1 LKALIL
7 AGGKGLRL
15 RPLTDDKPKPL
26 VIVAGK
32 PIAEWQLDWLRANVD
47 LEKVV
52 FLCGWKWERLKEH
65 FGGEYHGVEV
75 DYSVEEAPL
84 GTGGA
89 FRKAILEKGIGDED
103 VAMLNGDI
111 ITDLKLAEMVA
122 AQRTQR
128 PSPAITLLL
137 VPYKS
142 RFGIVNIDKN
152 NLVRSFEEKPVF
164 PDVWINGGVYVG
176 NARRL
181 LDDLPEKGDIERE
194 TFPKLAAAGQV
205 TAYPYR
211 GFWSLVD
218 SVKDIQEVESQL
230 KARPGQTPSRA

>member
-1 LKALIL
+1 MKALIL

-26 VIVAGK
+26 VAVAGK

-89 FRKAILEKGIGDED
+89 FRKAIVEKGIGDED

-122 AQRTQR
+122 AQRKPK

-142 RFGIVNIDKN
+142 RFGIVHIDEN

-164 PDVWINGGVYVG
+164 PDVWINGGIYVG

-181 LDDLPEKGDIERE
+181 LKDLPEKGDIERE
-194 TFPKLAAAGQV
+194 TFPKLAASGQV
-205 TAYPYR
+205 MAYPYR

-218 SVKDIQEVESQL
+218 SVKDVQEVESEL
-230 KARPGQTPSRA
+230 KARPGRMPSRD

>member
-1 LKALIL
+1 MRALIL

-15 RPLTDDKPKPL
+15 RPLTDDRPKPL
-26 VIVAGK
+26 VPVAGK
-32 PIAEWQLDWLRANVD
+32 PIAEWQLDWLRANSD
-47 LEKVV
+47 LEEVI

-65 FGGEYHGVEV
+65 FGKDYHGVKI

-111 ITDLKLAEMVA
+111 ITDLKLRDMVKA
-122 AQRTQR
+122 SKSAKHPPT
-128 PSPAITLLL
+128 ITLVL

-142 RFGIVNIDKN
+142 RFGIVNIDKRN
-152 NLVRSFEEKPVF
+152 FVRSFEEKPVF
-164 PDVWINGGVYVG
+164 KGVWINGGIYLG
-176 NARRL
+176 NAGKL
-181 LDDLPEKGDIERE
+181 LGDLPEKGDIERE
-194 TFPKLAAAGQV
+194 TFPKLAAAGKV
-205 TAYPYR
+205 MAYPFE

-218 SVKDIQEVESQL
+218 SVKDIEEVEKQL
-230 KARPGQTPSRA
+230 KLQPKSRA

>member
-1 LKALIL
+1 MKALIL

-26 VIVAGK
+26 VAVAGK

-47 LEKVV
+47 LEEVV

-65 FGGEYHGVEV
+65 FGGDYRGVKV
-75 DYSVEEAPL
+75 DYSVEEVPL

-89 FRKAILEKGIGDED
+89 FRKAIVEKGIGDED

-111 ITDLKLAEMVA
+111 ITDLKLGDMVEA
-122 AQRTQR
+122 RRKAK
-128 PSPAITLLL
+128 PSPAIALLL

-142 RFGIVNIDKN
+142 RFGIVHIDKN
-152 NLVRSFEEKPVF
+152 NFVSSFDEKPAF
-164 PDVWINGGVYVG
+164 PDVWINGGIYVG
-176 NARRL
+176 NAKRL
-181 LDDLPEKGDIERE
+181 LKDLPEKGDIERE
-194 TFPKLAAAGQV
+194 TFPKLAASGQV
-205 TAYPYR
+205 MAYPYG

-218 SVKDIQEVESQL
+218 SVKDIQEVESEL
-230 KARPGQTPSRA
+230 KARPGRTPSRA

>member
-1 LKALIL
+1 
-7 AGGKGLRL
+7 
-15 RPLTDDKPKPL
+15 
-26 VIVAGK
+26 VAGK

-89 FRKAILEKGIGDED
+89 FRKAIVEKGIGDED

-122 AQRTQR
+122 AQRKPK

-142 RFGIVNIDKN
+142 RFGIVHIDEN

-164 PDVWINGGVYVG
+164 PDVWINGGIYVG

-181 LDDLPEKGDIERE
+181 LKDLPEKGDIERE
-194 TFPKLAAAGQV
+194 TFPKLAASGQV
-205 TAYPYR
+205 MAYPYR

-218 SVKDIQEVESQL
+218 SVKDVQEVESEL
-230 KARPGQTPSRA
+230 KARPGRMPSRD